1 MERSSNIKNQA
12 NHPLFPAA
20 SKSKSF
26 FTAKEHPKLCAYV
39 ERLEAMEAYK
49 KAVQK
54 IVEVEGKYEI
64 I

>member
-1 MERSSNIKNQA
+1 MSHVSTRA
-12 NHPLFPAA
+12 NHLYPAA
-20 SKSKSF
+20 AKSKSL
-26 FTAKEHPKLCAYV
+26 FTEKEHPKLCAYV

-54 IVEVEGKYEI
+54 IVVIEGKYEI